1 MNSLYRRIVLKL
13 AGMGAV
19 QSRFQKYGSRLG
31 VRRFV
36 AGDSLEEALEQVKSM
51 NSQGLEVTLDYLGE
65 SIVDPRLAGEA
76 ADQMIRALEAI
87 GNQGLNAHLSVKLTQ
102 LGFQADPLLC
112 LKHMER
118 ITGAAK
124 YYNTFVRIDM
134 EDSTLT
140 DSTLELFHSLAERFG
155 TGHIGVV
162 IQAYLY
168 RSPQDLKQL
177 GDLGTNVRIVKG
189 AYHEPAEVAFTKK
202 EDVDRQYLELA
213 KAHLA
218 GGHYT
223 AVATHDENLIAE
235 IKAYTSLFGIPRSQF
250 EFQMLYGIASS
261 LQLRLVE
268 EGYRVRVY
276 TPFGR
281 QWYPYYSRRIAER
294 PANFWFVLKG
304 LLRR

>member
-1 MNSLYRRIVLKL
+1 MSSLYRRVVLKL
-13 AGMGAV
+13 AGIGAV
-19 QSRFQKYGSRLG
+19 QKRFQKYGSRLG

-36 AGDSLEEALEQVKSM
+36 AGDSLEEAVTRVKSM

-65 SIVDPRLAGEA
+65 SILDPRLADEA
-76 ADQMIRALEAI
+76 ADQMVRVLETI
-87 GNQGLNAHLSVKLTQ
+87 GNQRLNAHLSVKLTQ

-118 ITGAAK
+118 ITAAAQ

-140 DSTLELFHSLAERFG
+140 DSTLELFQSLVERFG
-155 TGHIGVV
+155 PGHIGVV

-168 RSPQDLKQL
+168 RSPEDLAQL
-177 GDLGTNVRIVKG
+177 GNLDANVRIVKG
-189 AYHEPAEVAFTKK
+189 AYREPAEVAFTKK
-202 EDVDRQYLELA
+202 EDVDRQYLELV
-213 KAHLA
+213 KLHLS

-223 AVATHDENLIAE
+223 AIATHDESLIAE
-235 IKAYTSLFGIPRSQF
+235 IKAYTSLYGIPRTQF

-261 LQLRLVE
+261 LQLRLAE

-294 PANFWFVLKG
+294 PANLWFVLKG